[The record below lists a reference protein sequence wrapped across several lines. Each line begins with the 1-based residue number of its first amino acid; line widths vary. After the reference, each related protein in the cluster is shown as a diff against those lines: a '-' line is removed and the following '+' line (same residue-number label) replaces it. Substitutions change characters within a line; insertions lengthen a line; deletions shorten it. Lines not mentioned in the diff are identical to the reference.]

1 MWQPSASSL
10 YRNQTLSSWRLN
22 FVKESRKRS
31 SLRRTLWWSCLY
43 VFMGGSVFT
52 ITLILPNL
60 YPESL
65 YITLFFPVILSLTL
79 TCMAIY
85 FIQKHTRNS
94 RSPSSPLELIS
105 SKGIVVKECGPS
117 GTVRIWGELW
127 NAKSLSGSRIE
138 VGKTVVVRHVEG
150 LLVFV
155 EQQDDE

>member
-1 MWQPSASSL
+1 MWQPCASTV
-10 YRNQTLSSWRLN
+10 YRSQTFSSWRLN
-22 FVKESRKRS
+22 FVKDSREKS
-31 SLRRTLWWSCLY
+31 SLLRILWTWLF
-43 VFMGGSVFT
+43 VTFVVGFVLMIV
-52 ITLILPNL
+52 LILTNL

-85 FIQKHTRNS
+85 FIQKNTRDS
-94 RSPSSPLELIS
+94 RSPSGPLELTS

-138 VGKTVVVRHVEG
+138 VGKTVIVRHVEG

>member
-1 MWQPSASSL
+1 M
-10 YRNQTLSSWRLN
+10 
-22 FVKESRKRS
+22 KESRTKL

-43 VFMGGSVFT
+43 LFMGGLV
-52 ITLILPNL
+52 ITTMLILPNL

-65 YITLFFPVILSLTL
+65 YITFLFPVILVVALIA
-79 TCMAIY
+79 MAMY
-85 FIQKHTRNS
+85 VIQKNTRDS
-94 RSPSSPLELIS
+94 RSPSGPLELIS

-138 VGKTVVVRHVEG
+138 VGKTVIVRHVEG

-155 EQQDDE
+155 EQLDDK

>member
-1 MWQPSASSL
+1 MWQPCASSL

-22 FVKESRKRS
+22 FVKESRTKL

-43 VFMGGSVFT
+43 LFMGGLV
-52 ITLILPNL
+52 ITTMLILPNL

-65 YITLFFPVILSLTL
+65 YITFLFPVILVVALIA
-79 TCMAIY
+79 MAMY
-85 FIQKHTRNS
+85 VIQKNTRDS
-94 RSPSSPLELIS
+94 RSPSGPLELIS

-138 VGKTVVVRHVEG
+138 VGKTVIVRHVEG

-155 EQQDDE
+155 EQLDDK